1 MQKNNFLSNI
11 GLCARG
17 GGCAWGSESCL
28 DQIRSDRMQLL
39 FLDYRASDNTKKRFI
54 DACSFRHVPLLF
66 FDGATWNLAQAI
78 GRLDSKVIG
87 ILGDTWKEPLY
98 QQAIQF
104 GIASLF
110 QGGNI

>member
-1 MQKNNFLSNI
+1 M

-17 GGCAWGSESCL
+17 GGCAWGGESCL
-28 DQIRSDRMQLL
+28 DQIRSNQMHLL
-39 FLDYRASDNTKKRFI
+39 FLDCRASNNTKKRFM
-54 DACSFRHVPLLF
+54 DACSFRNVPLLL
-66 FDGATWNLAQAI
+66 FDGAVWDLARAI
-78 GRLDSKVIG
+78 GRPDSKVIG

-110 QGGNI
+110 QGGSI